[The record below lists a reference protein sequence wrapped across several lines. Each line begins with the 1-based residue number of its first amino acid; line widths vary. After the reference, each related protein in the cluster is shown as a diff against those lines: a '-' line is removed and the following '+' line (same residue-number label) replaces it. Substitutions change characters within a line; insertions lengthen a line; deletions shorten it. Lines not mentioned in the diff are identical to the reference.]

1 MTMSMHDS
9 IVHLEQSLA
18 ELDGALDDVILISG
32 DLPESEDEPVIVAAL
47 RDRATGIRGEV
58 HAASTAARAGSIV
71 DAHTAFNAASRR
83 LRVELTTAANVE
95 EIAAIAS
102 ARGGAW
108 NRWSGVVRQ
117 AIDNAAALAD
127 SVNDSLLECWR
138 EIVAQYRIPV

>member
-1 MTMSMHDS
+1 MSMHDA
-9 IVHLEQSLA
+9 ILHLEQSLA
-18 ELDGALDDVILISG
+18 ELDGALDDVILIAG

-47 RDRATGIRGEV
+47 RDRATGIRGEL
-58 HAASTAARAGSIV
+58 HTAAAAARVTAIV
-71 DAHTAFNAASRR
+71 NAHSAFNSAARR
-83 LRVELTTAANVE
+83 LRAELTTASNAE

-108 NRWSGVVRQ
+108 NRWSGVVRE

-138 EIVAQYRIPV
+138 EIVAQYRIPA